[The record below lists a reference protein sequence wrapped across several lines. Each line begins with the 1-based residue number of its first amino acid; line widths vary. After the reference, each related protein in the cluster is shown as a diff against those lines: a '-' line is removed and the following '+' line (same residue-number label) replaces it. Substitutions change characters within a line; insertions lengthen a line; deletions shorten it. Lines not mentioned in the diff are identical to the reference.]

1 MARLDCFKHTF
12 VSNLLRNKIIL
23 FSLSISGVEIAVYPL
38 SALRNSM
45 KPGKA
50 LQISSSKKRR
60 VNLVYSES
68 TNNQHKRWS
77 GNEDQIEDEDS
88 LSDFDIVYIV
98 SALSLQYRDI
108 SDEEAFSFDIS
119 PIAVKKEEFP
129 LEDDSSDFDISP
141 HSANKK
147 LDKSNEE
154 LEVNSS
160 SSSIPSSDDSL
171 VNKES
176 GAKRKVKRVDR
187 NSPLSSTSSPVAKK
201 VDRGNT

>member
-1 MARLDCFKHTF
+1 
-12 VSNLLRNKIIL
+12 
-23 FSLSISGVEIAVYPL
+23 
-38 SALRNSM
+38 M

-50 LQISSSKKRR
+50 LQLSSSKKRR

-68 TNNQHKRWS
+68 TNNQQKRWS
-77 GNEDQIEDEDS
+77 SNEDEIENEDS
-88 LSDFDIVYIV
+88 LSDFDVVYIV
-98 SALSLQYRDI
+98 SILSLYNRDI

-141 HSANKK
+141 HSTNKK
-147 LDKSNEE
+147 LDLGNKE
-154 LEVNSS
+154 LEVDSS

-176 GAKRKVKRVDR
+176 GVKRKVKRVDR
-187 NSPLSSTSSPVAKK
+187 NSPLRSTSSPVTEKA
-201 VDRGNT
+201 DRSTEQSN